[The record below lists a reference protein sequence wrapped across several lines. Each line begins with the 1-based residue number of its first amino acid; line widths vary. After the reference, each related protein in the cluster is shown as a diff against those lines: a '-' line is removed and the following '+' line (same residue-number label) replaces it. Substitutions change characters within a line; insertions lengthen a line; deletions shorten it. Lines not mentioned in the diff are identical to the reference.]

1 MRHSERDA
9 AQVLRELRADHSE
22 AEYVEL
28 MWAQRYPKA
37 FPKSS
42 PGWPFRGAAEAY
54 TKHIRIVK

>member
-1 MRHSERDA
+1 V
-9 AQVLRELRADHSE
+9 QVLRELRADHTE

-42 PGWPFRGAAEAY
+42 PGWPFRGADEAS

>member
-1 MRHSERDA
+1 V
-9 AQVLRELRADHSE
+9 QVLRELRADHTE

-42 PGWPFRGAAEAY
+42 PGWPFRGLCEAP
-54 TKHIRIVK
+54 IRAIRVVK

>member
-1 MRHSERDA
+1 MRHSEKDA

-28 MWAQRYPKA
+28 IWAQRYPKP

-42 PGWPFRGAAEAY
+42 PGWPFKGLCNEPIK
-54 TKHIRIVK
+54 TIRVVK

>member
-1 MRHSERDA
+1 MRHPERDA
-9 AQVLRELRADHSE
+9 VQVLRELRADHTE

-42 PGWPFRGAAEAY
+42 PGWPFRGLCEAP
-54 TKHIRIVK
+54 IRAIRVVK

>member
-9 AQVLRELRADHSE
+9 VQVLRELRADHSE